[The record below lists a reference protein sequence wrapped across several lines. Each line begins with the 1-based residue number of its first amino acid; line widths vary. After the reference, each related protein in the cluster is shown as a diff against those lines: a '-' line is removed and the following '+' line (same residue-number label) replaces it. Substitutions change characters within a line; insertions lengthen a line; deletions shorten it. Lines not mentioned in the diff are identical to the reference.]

1 MDKLL
6 QMFTEED
13 VTKEIK
19 WEHRR
24 IRRADTWENLRIL
37 SRSGKPVRVTLVIQA
52 LHIDVNNEMA
62 NMGDEGLPAYN
73 EDQPHTAVEINPS
86 ALPNYSEATVPR
98 YEELDLSDGVALAQH
113 QGPQPPDSTVLPHYE
128 LTVVQSR

>member
-24 IRRADTWENLRIL
+24 IRPADTYENLRIS

-52 LHIDVNNEMA
+52 LHIDVNNQMA
-62 NMGDEGLPAYN
+62 NMSSDSLPAYN
-73 EDQPHTAVEINPS
+73 ADQPHIAVEINPS

-98 YEELDLSDGVALAQH
+98 YEELDLSDGVAIAQH
-113 QGPQPPDSTVLPHYE
+113 QGPVAPDSTVLPQYE
-128 LTVVQSR
+128 LDVVQSR